1 MKSKVLITGSSGFIG
16 KNLINF
22 LKEKKEFSLV
32 TVSRDD
38 PRLDDNTKNHF
49 QISSIGSSTDWSK
62 PLKGVA
68 RKLYLDGLAKLNKAE
83 ALANSGL
90 GLSRIK
96 VPVEKEKENERW
108 MNGWMDG

>member
-1 MKSKVLITGSSGFIG
+1 MIVDKLIGDSIKSIFQSERDRLRNADHPEMMRP
-16 KNLINF
+16 KN
-22 LKEKKEFSLV
+22 K
-32 TVSRDD
+32 R
-38 PRLDDNTKNHF
+38 
-49 QISSIGSSTDWSK
+49 K

-96 VPVEKEKENERW
+96 VPVEKEKDNET
-108 MNGWMDG
+108 

>member
-1 MKSKVLITGSSGFIG
+1 MIVDKLVPDTIKRIFQSERDRLRNADEPYMMRP
-16 KNLINF
+16 KNN
-22 LKEKKEFSLV
+22 
-32 TVSRDD
+32 R
-38 PRLDDNTKNHF
+38 
-49 QISSIGSSTDWSK
+49 K

-96 VPVEKEKENERW
+96 VPVEKEKDNET
-108 MNGWMDG
+108 

>member
-1 MKSKVLITGSSGFIG
+1 MQRVGENKMIVDTLVPHGIKSIFQSERDRLRNADEPHMMRP
-16 KNLINF
+16 KNN
-22 LKEKKEFSLV
+22 
-32 TVSRDD
+32 R
-38 PRLDDNTKNHF
+38 
-49 QISSIGSSTDWSK
+49 K

-96 VPVEKEKENERW
+96 VPVEKEKDNET
-108 MNGWMDG
+108 

>member
-1 MKSKVLITGSSGFIG
+1 MMATIPHEI
-16 KNLINF
+16 
-22 LKEKKEFSLV
+22 KKIFQSQRDRL
-32 TVSRDD
+32 RNADD
-38 PRLDDNTKNHF
+38 PHMMRPKNKR
-49 QISSIGSSTDWSK
+49 K

-96 VPVEKEKENERW
+96 VPVEKEKEDEKT
-108 MNGWMDG
+108 

>member
-1 MKSKVLITGSSGFIG
+1 MIVDKLVGDSIKSIFQSERDRLRNADHLEMMRP
-16 KNLINF
+16 KN
-22 LKEKKEFSLV
+22 K
-32 TVSRDD
+32 R
-38 PRLDDNTKNHF
+38 
-49 QISSIGSSTDWSK
+49 K

-96 VPVEKEKENERW
+96 VPVEKEKDNET
-108 MNGWMDG
+108 

>member
-1 MKSKVLITGSSGFIG
+1 MIVDKLVADGVKSIFQSERDRLRNADEPHMMRP
-16 KNLINF
+16 KNN
-22 LKEKKEFSLV
+22 
-32 TVSRDD
+32 R
-38 PRLDDNTKNHF
+38 
-49 QISSIGSSTDWSK
+49 K

-96 VPVEKEKENERW
+96 VPVEKEKDDEG
-108 MNGWMDG
+108 MKKKKYKF

>member
-1 MKSKVLITGSSGFIG
+1 MIVERLVAHEIKRIFQSEKDRLRNADEPHMMRP
-16 KNLINF
+16 KNN
-22 LKEKKEFSLV
+22 
-32 TVSRDD
+32 R
-38 PRLDDNTKNHF
+38 
-49 QISSIGSSTDWSK
+49 K

-96 VPVEKEKENERW
+96 VPIEKEKDNET
-108 MNGWMDG
+108 